1 MEKGFK
7 KLLGNRLY
15 ITLPPKEKSNLTV
28 DANTKEA
35 LQKELLLKMSRLKIF
50 AVGAGVVDPDFVEG
64 AEVLIDPI
72 KISSGI
78 IVPLSADHNVLMVSA
93 FDVIHIW

>member
-7 KLLGNRLY
+7 KLLGSRLY
-15 ITLPPKEKSNLTV
+15 ITLPPKDKSNLTV

-35 LQKELLLKMSRLKIF
+35 LQKELLLKMSRLTVY
-50 AVGAGVVDPDFVEG
+50 AVGTGINDPDFVEG
-64 AEVLIDPI
+64 IEVLIDPG
-72 KISSGI
+72 KISTGT
-78 IVPLSADHNVLMVSA
+78 IVPLSADHNVLMISV